1 MFDTLVGRFNGMND
15 EMGHIVLRSLVEY
28 PAWQAEA
35 ALAATAQQLV
45 LVATGEGTNV
55 SIPHTCGII
64 ERYIPAQ
71 VQPMRAAH
79 QQRSQL
85 DFTAINEVHVPVA
98 LVSMLLLVVVFGYGL
113 WRQPLDDLTLL
124 AGTISLALL
133 GNAFICGVISGPH
146 DRYGAR
152 LAWVATFVVLIAS
165 ARYVEQRTPTR
176 NSFSSREKVDDM
188 VL

>member
-1 MFDTLVGRFNGMND
+1 
-15 EMGHIVLRSLVEY
+15 
-28 PAWQAEA
+28 
-35 ALAATAQQLV
+35 
-45 LVATGEGTNV
+45 
-55 SIPHTCGII
+55 
-64 ERYIPAQ
+64 
-71 VQPMRAAH
+71 MRAAR

-124 AGTISLALL
+124 AGTISLALF
-133 GNAFICGVISGPH
+133 GNAFICGVFSGPH

-152 LAWVATFVVLIAS
+152 LAWVATFVVLITA
-165 ARYVEQRTPTR
+165 ARYVEQQTPTR
-176 NSFSSREKVDDM
+176 NSFSSRKVDDM